1 MWKQPREGK
10 REEEQKV
17 NQNDNCKAFCV
28 THKRKK
34 ISRMAFAKLFALHA
48 NTGIFANFLTSLKI
62 FQPVEILS
70 HEGVSE
76 FNISFM
82 ITIKDLV
89 ENF

>member
-1 MWKQPREGK
+1 
-10 REEEQKV
+10 
-17 NQNDNCKAFCV
+17 
-28 THKRKK
+28 
-34 ISRMAFAKLFALHA
+34 MAFTKLFALHA
-48 NTGIFANFLTSLKI
+48 NTGIFANFPTSLKI